1 MEGRDFVSRRNL
13 INDGSPPLPSV
24 GRRAVNSRI
33 REWINTFDDKRSGV
47 EGVEGRNIVTRFL
60 GFRPRKRLAAE
71 SLAGWWCGG
80 EDGKV
85 P

>member
-1 MEGRDFVSRRNL
+1 MEERDFVSRRNL
-13 INDGSPPLPSV
+13 INDPLRPPRLV
-24 GRRAVNSRI
+24 GEPLTLGFASGL
-33 REWINTFDDKRSGV
+33 TRSTTKDRGV